1 MNELLKKFDMWYNNS
16 EYLDQATPITW
27 MHNCTDLHIKDKLI
41 KQIFMLG
48 VDLAREQTIAT
59 LQELEL
65 KTCGLDPEML
75 TPDEVFERVRT
86 NLEYFYDANR

>member
-1 MNELLKKFDMWYNNS
+1 MNELLEKFELWYKTG
-16 EYLDQATPITW
+16 EYLEQATPITW
-27 MHNCTDLHIKDKLI
+27 MHNCNDLHIKDKLI

-48 VDLAREQTIAT
+48 VDLARKQTIEV

-75 TPDEVFERVRT
+75 TPDEVFERART
-86 NLEYFYDANR
+86 NLEYFYDADR